1 MKKILIGTAVLGG
14 VSLFAYSIYRYIKIQ
29 ANLLKDFSY
38 RILDF
43 GVEESN
49 LQKIKGTMKV
59 LFTSNSDIEIT
70 VLDFIVDFFVEGQK
84 IGYIEDK
91 GSFLVPARSSSEIG
105 FAYTL
110 NPQLVFSN
118 IADLVSGALEDNDLS
133 FEIKGFAT
141 LKSGFI
147 KVPLEIKYETTLKE
161 FLSS

>member
-1 MKKILIGTAVLGG
+1 MKKILISTAVLGG
-14 VSLFAYSIYRYIKIQ
+14 VGIFAYSIYRYIKIQ

-43 GVEESN
+43 GIEESS
-49 LQKIKGTMKV
+49 LQKVKGTMKV

-70 VLDFIVDFFVEGQK
+70 VQDFIVDFFVDGEK

-91 GSFLVPARSSSEIG
+91 GAFLVPARSSSEIG

-110 NPQLVFSN
+110 NPQLVFTN
-118 IADLVSGALEDNDLS
+118 ITDLVSGALENNDIS
-133 FEIKGFAT
+133 FQIKGFAT

-147 KVPLEIKYETTLKE
+147 KVSLPIEYETTLKE
-161 FLSS
+161 FLAS

>member
-1 MKKILIGTAVLGG
+1 MKKILLSTAVLGG

-29 ANLLKDFSY
+29 TQLLKDFSY
-38 RILDF
+38 KIIDF
-43 GVEESN
+43 GVEQTTP
-49 LQKIKGTMKV
+49 QKVKGTLKV

-70 VLDFIVDFFVEGQK
+70 VQDFIVDFFVDGKK

-91 GSFLVPARSSSEIG
+91 GAFLVPARSSSEIG

-110 NPQLVFSN
+110 NPQLVITN
-118 IADLVSGALEDNDLS
+118 ITDLISGVLQKNDVS

-147 KVPLEIKYETTLKE
+147 KVPLPIEYQTTLKE
-161 FLSS
+161 FLKS